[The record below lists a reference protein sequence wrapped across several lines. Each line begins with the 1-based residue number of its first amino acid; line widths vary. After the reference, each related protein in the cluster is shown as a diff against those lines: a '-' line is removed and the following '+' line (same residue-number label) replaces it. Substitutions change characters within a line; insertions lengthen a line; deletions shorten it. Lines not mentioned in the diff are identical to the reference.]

1 MTPDG
6 KGLVIDNCLITV
18 AIAAEDGFA
27 IPSYV
32 TEIAYRAF
40 SSTKIKKVIIP
51 DSVCE
56 IGEYAFAS
64 CDSLK
69 SVKLPKNCTRIVSG
83 MFNGCK
89 NLINIDGIE
98 NVTEIGDRGLYDCVK
113 LLARFKVPASV
124 KQLGN
129 SSLSASRSVIEF
141 QSLVPPRIVNPDNK
155 NGAPTFDPGAII
167 YVPDIAYKRYHEANY
182 GWNNIETRKLSELY
196 ATPVFHTREFDKQ
209 YSLGENRHVLRIT
222 EEGKDE
228 DEYHYDFIKVEA
240 GSFKRKVPVPPSETV
255 TVNITK
261 DYYIA
266 ATEFP
271 QWLWIDVMH
280 FNPSE
285 FTNTYLL
292 NTDLP
297 KGESDFR
304 PVERVSWEECNAFLQ
319 EFNKL
324 TGLSMRLPTEAE
336 WEYAARGGKYSR
348 GYAYSGSNELEEV
361 AWCSNNSLGVTH
373 PCGLKIANELG
384 LYDMHG
390 NVWEYCQDFYE
401 DWDSAAKVPS
411 GDDPIGPEATDSP
424 RGHVERGGD
433 YYSMHRYYK
442 FDGFIGILNNR
453 DSGLANSG
461 FRPAI

>member
-1 MTPDG
+1 M
-6 KGLVIDNCLITV
+6 
-18 AIAAEDGFA
+18 
-27 IPSYV
+27 
-32 TEIAYRAF
+32 
-40 SSTKIKKVIIP
+40 
-51 DSVCE
+51 
-56 IGEYAFAS
+56 
-64 CDSLK
+64 
-69 SVKLPKNCTRIVSG
+69 
-83 MFNGCK
+83 
-89 NLINIDGIE
+89 
-98 NVTEIGDRGLYDCVK
+98 
-113 LLARFKVPASV
+113 
-124 KQLGN
+124 
-129 SSLSASRSVIEF
+129 
-141 QSLVPPRIVNPDNK
+141 
-155 NGAPTFDPGAII
+155 
-167 YVPDIAYKRYHEANY
+167 
-182 GWNNIETRKLSELY
+182 
-196 ATPVFHTREFDKQ
+196 
-209 YSLGENRHVLRIT
+209 LRIT

-348 GYAYSGSNELEEV
+348 GYAYSGSNELGYV
-361 AWCSNNSLGVTH
+361 AWCQYNSNNVTH
-373 PCGLKIANELG
+373 PCGLKISNELG

-390 NVWEYCQDFYE
+390 NVWEYCLDFYE

-424 RGHVERGGD
+424 KSHVERGGD
-433 YYSMHRYYK
+433 YRYSMDRYSNS
-442 FDGFIGILNNR
+442 DGFIGIHKNR
-453 DSGLANSG
+453 CSGWQNVG